1 MLNSFDFLILVNCF
15 IFLIAITIFW
25 MKNNDNLRLHQMWN
39 VFNRR
44 NNFFISLEFNK
55 CSTSSKLL
63 YVFFFISFV
72 SHHNSKT
79 KQKFDIFFFI
89 EQNEISKQSF
99 FLYLN
104 VSETCFFTM
113 FAEFTFSM
121 FTFCKSR
128 WLMNV
133 EEKKSFDNSFSMFDM
148 RSSSSISLLNCEA
161 FHSVSFEK
169 TWWVEVRLRR
179 FWWAEERLRNS
190 WWAEKKLRNS
200 WWVEEILKNSWWAEQ
215 ILKNSSW
222 TKVRLKSSSWIKK
235 RLNNASWAKV
245 RFEVSRLIEVRFETF
260 WWINRLFFEKIFCL
274 LNTSITTSFHTSHWT
289 YVCCLKTDFFFDSKN
304 MFMNIIHYEII

>member
-63 YVFFFISFV
+63 YVFFFISSV
-72 SHHNSKT
+72 SHHNSKAR
-79 KQKFDIFFFI
+79 QKFNIFFFI
-89 EQNEISKQSF
+89 EQDEISKQCF
-99 FLYLN
+99 FLYSN
-104 VSETCFFTM
+104 VSEACSFTV
-113 FAEFTFSM
+113 FVEFTFSM
-121 FTFCKSR
+121 FAFCKSR

-133 EEKKSFDNSFSMFDM
+133 EKKKSFNSSFSMFDM
-148 RSSSSISLLNCEA
+148 RFSSSISLLSCEA
-161 FHSVSFEK
+161 FHSVSFER

-179 FWWAEERLRNS
+179 SWWAEERLRS
-190 WWAEKKLRNS
+190 S
-200 WWVEEILKNSWWAEQ
+200 WWVKKKLKS
-215 ILKNSSW
+215 SSW
-222 TKVRLKSSSWIKK
+222 VKMKLKSSSWIKK
-235 RLNNASWAKV
+235 KVNNSSWVKV
-245 RFEVSRLIEVRFETF
+245 RFEVSRLIKMKFEIF
-260 WWINRLFFEKIFCL
+260 WWINRFFFEKIFYL
-274 LNTSITTSFHTSHWT
+274 LNFINNNKFSYIALNIRLLFEDKFSLFN
-289 YVCCLKTDFFFDSKN
+289 SKN